1 MANISPQTPEQ
12 TPEQTPNPASQ
23 SPPAS
28 SSVLPETPPDTPPD
42 IPSDIPPDIPLWQP
56 LTNRNF
62 RLLAIGETVSNLGD
76 QFYFVA
82 LPWLTLQLTGSPLD
96 LGLVLMIVAIPRAI
110 LMVLGGAL
118 SDRLTPRTVMLF
130 SNLLRAGLT
139 AILATLVATG
149 STQLWHLY
157 LLALS
162 FGIIEGFFSPAAEAI
177 VPTLVSEEQLVASN
191 VLGQSANQ
199 VIRLVGPALAGGVI
213 AATGVGSAFIVDA
226 LSFVVSTTALFL
238 IQQNRPKPAS
248 TPASV
253 PACCAGAETV
263 AEPVEMPSVEA
274 PLGFL
279 GDVSAGLQYTWQN
292 LPLRTL
298 ILSLAL
304 YNFLFVGPLQVGIV
318 ALAQDRFVNS
328 GALALGITISAWGAG
343 GLVGSL
349 LPQWLSKLPKLGV
362 LMLMLASVQG
372 FGMIAMSTVSSWPL
386 ASIVSAIL
394 GGCSS
399 FFLLVATTWLQ
410 KKTPAELLG
419 RVMGVGL
426 LASVGVAPFSYALA
440 GVLANISLWALF
452 GGTGIAMLVVSVVLA
467 MIPAVRT
474 LN

>member
-1 MANISPQTPEQ
+1 M
-12 TPEQTPNPASQ
+12 
-23 SPPAS
+23 
-28 SSVLPETPPDTPPD
+28 
-42 IPSDIPPDIPLWQP
+42 
-56 LTNRNF
+56 
-62 RLLAIGETVSNLGD
+62 
-76 QFYFVA
+76 
-82 LPWLTLQLTGSPLD
+82 
-96 LGLVLMIVAIPRAI
+96 
-110 LMVLGGAL
+110 
-118 SDRLTPRTVMLF
+118 
-130 SNLLRAGLT
+130 
-139 AILATLVATG
+139 
-149 STQLWHLY
+149 
-157 LLALS
+157 
-162 FGIIEGFFSPAAEAI
+162 
-177 VPTLVSEEQLVASN
+177 
-191 VLGQSANQ
+191 
-199 VIRLVGPALAGGVI
+199 
-213 AATGVGSAFIVDA
+213 
-226 LSFVVSTTALFL
+226 
-238 IQQNRPKPAS
+238 
-248 TPASV
+248 
-253 PACCAGAETV
+253 
-263 AEPVEMPSVEA
+263 
-274 PLGFL
+274 
-279 GDVSAGLQYTWQN
+279 
-292 LPLRTL
+292 
-298 ILSLAL
+298 
-304 YNFLFVGPLQVGIV
+304 GIV

-349 LPQWLSKLPKLGV
+349 LTQWLSQLPKLGV